1 MTSLPARSPRRYLQ
15 DSRLARITHTKTV
28 VSKEKK
34 MEIKLTFCPKVRFK
48 RLLLFKVLKYF
59 DHTVAF
65 PGGIPVKI
73 VYTHCKM
80 KFITGI

>member
-1 MTSLPARSPRRYLQ
+1 M
-15 DSRLARITHTKTV
+15 V
-28 VSKEKK
+28 
-34 MEIKLTFCPKVRFK
+34 IKLTFCPKVRFK